1 MGFLDNILGT
11 KKKPSE
17 LVVLTELGKTR
28 ADNLIGASGSIRLRI
43 MNFLEEHSEGAT
55 REELASSLRLP
66 QDKVKMMV
74 DKLIR
79 EQWVTESKSL
89 AD

>member
-1 MGFLDNILGT
+1 
-11 KKKPSE
+11 
-17 LVVLTELGKTR
+17 
-28 ADNLIGASGSIRLRI
+28 
-43 MNFLEEHSEGAT
+43 
-55 REELASSLRLP
+55 LP